1 MLLLSV
7 SVLTSISESISI
19 SAVTVTEPKPRTA
32 VFFVRTVE
40 NRKRF
45 FGAKWIWFPCPTFVF
60 IYGTKQWVGS
70 GEETESAFKVFS
82 AAKFSHIMPEQ
93 LCACFESAS

>member
-7 SVLTSISESISI
+7 SVLTSINESISI

-45 FGAKWIWFPCPTFVF
+45 LEPSEYGFPVRRLCLYMVRSNELV
-60 IYGTKQWVGS
+60 QVRRL
-70 GEETESAFKVFS
+70 KVRSKSLVQLNF
-82 AAKFSHIMPEQ
+82 HI
-93 LCACFESAS
+93 

>member
-32 VFFVRTVE
+32 VFLSEPWRTERGFLEPSEYGFPVRRLCLYMVRSNE
-40 NRKRF
+40 LVQVRRL
-45 FGAKWIWFPCPTFVF
+45 
-60 IYGTKQWVGS
+60 
-70 GEETESAFKVFS
+70 KVRSKSLVQLNF
-82 AAKFSHIMPEQ
+82 HI
-93 LCACFESAS
+93 